1 MVDDL
6 DAIPLGA
13 SSLGEGDNY
22 SYSSILGLW
31 LALRSNI
38 FLIGGLHIS
47 FGSTYGYGLFEFF
60 FKNWAVLYAI
70 KSNSGVFAIQ
80 IDFGFFNTFKMAGF
94 LVIASGSMLCNFLY
108 SPPGLSHQ
116 AYMSV

>member
-1 MVDDL
+1 MV
-6 DAIPLGA
+6 PRTVMGF
-13 SSLGEGDNY
+13 
-22 SYSSILGLW
+22 
-31 LALRSNI
+31 SN
-38 FLIGGLHIS
+38 
-47 FGSTYGYGLFEFF
+47 FF

-116 AYMSV
+116 AYMPV